1 MREDGGLIGY
11 GMATAVYGRACCG
24 AHPRGAT
31 RRALRPGHVFQPGAL
46 IVPEITSIVR
56 RPLTGRRRGSR

>member
-1 MREDGGLIGY
+1 MTEF
-11 GMATAVYGRACCG
+11 V
-24 AHPRGAT
+24 
-31 RRALRPGHVFQPGAL
+31 LRPGAL